1 MITIIEMNF
10 DKISLDQLI
19 ELGKF
24 QCECGKTHY
33 AGKIE
38 VLIEK
43 GAVRIIPELLKQK
56 NCFKPFVLSGKDTF
70 LAAGEKV
77 CSELE
82 KAGIEYSSFI
92 FKDSPVSP
100 TEYTVGSMMMNYD
113 YSCDCIIAVGSGVIN
128 DTAKFLA
135 KATGLEFFLVATA
148 PSMDG
153 FVSSTSSMERDGLK
167 VSINTT
173 YAQTIIGDLDV
184 LCNAPMHMIAAG
196 VGDMLAKYISLAE
209 WKISNII
216 TGEYYCQ
223 TVERIVK
230 SALNDVVKAVPKLK
244 KRDPDAVKSVMEGLI
259 IAGIAMNYAG
269 VSRPASGIEH
279 YFSHIWDMRSLA
291 FEDAKHDLH
300 GIQCGIGTLNSIKL
314 WNYIKAIKPDREKAL
329 EYVKNF
335 SVEEWNK
342 TLRRFIGPGAEAMIQ
357 GEEKEKKYGVG
368 SHKTRLDRIIEHWQE
383 IIDVIDTMP
392 SYEKVYSVLSEL
404 DSPLSAEYIGY
415 DKNSVAL
422 CMMITK
428 DIRDKYIGSR
438 LLWDIGEIEE
448 AAKIVSF
455 N

>member
-1 MITIIEMNF
+1 MMAEINF
-10 DKISLDQLI
+10 DKVSLKQLI
-19 ELGKF
+19 KLGKF
-24 QCECGKTHY
+24 QCECGKTHD
-33 AGKIE
+33 AGEIE

-43 GAVRIIPELLKQK
+43 GAIKKIPSILKQK
-56 NCFKPFVLSGKDTF
+56 SCSRPFILSGKDTF
-70 LAAGEKV
+70 SAAGKAV
-77 CSELE
+77 CDELE
-82 KAGIEYSSFI
+82 EAGIDFSNYVFPN
-92 FKDSPVSP
+92 SPVTP
-100 TEYTVGSMMMNYD
+100 TEYAVGAMMMNYD

-135 KATGLEFFLVATA
+135 KATGHEFILVATA

-153 FVSSTSSMERDGLK
+153 FISSTSSMEKEGLK
-167 VSINTT
+167 VSINTEC
-173 YAQTIIGDLDV
+173 AKTIIGDLNI
-184 LCNAPMHMIAAG
+184 LCDAPMHMIASG
-196 VGDMLAKYISLAE
+196 VGDMIAKYVSLAE

-223 TVERIVK
+223 AVEKIVK
-230 SALNDVVKAVPKLK
+230 SALQSVIEAVPMLK

-259 IAGIAMNYAG
+259 IAGLAMNYAG

-357 GEEKEKKYGVG
+357 GEEKEKKYDVG
-368 SHKTRLDRIIEHWQE
+368 NHKTRLDRIIEHWQE

-415 DKNSVAL
+415 EKNSIAL

-448 AAKIVSF
+448 AAKMVSF